1 MEVSETRIDAGTY
14 EVLRDRLAASART
27 LAVRA
32 EALNA
37 RRQEVF
43 GSAELRLAGT
53 DRISTGHACVPCDI
67 APVGERLLFGANPA
81 PGGRTDGQPA
91 VGEVLSVQGEPVP
104 GLLDDPR
111 FVRDFDELYRYYRQ
125 TRLTRLRP
133 LDGRLLAVFRT
144 GPAVD
149 DVRVLRWRL
158 SVDGSAT
165 YVDARGERDHVVPP
179 THDFTWT
186 EATREDHVPGAP
198 ATTGVPGTAGVP
210 GTPGV
215 QAREPHIALP
225 GGVSVSVA
233 GGTLTVN
240 DHTEPVD
247 EPLQSLADA
256 EVAYAVVGPLLVLRV
271 RPYKET
277 AWRHL
282 VVHTRTGDV
291 ARLDAIGQACRRLP
305 EEQGIIFPGGYCLAT
320 GAMRTFDDA
329 GDVGDLEPESGFAFE
344 RLVRSANGEDLLY
357 VFHAAA
363 TGRRLLLP
371 YNMISMAVA
380 TPIRTHGYALFEDG
394 TLVTMRA
401 AGDEPTRV
409 HPLHRWQTPYL
420 SDSYA
425 AAQPVGT
432 GPLERIGNP
441 DLVRGISDCLSV
453 AATVADTAPAA
464 AVFAALAALCAR
476 VLDRYHWLGEAESGD
491 LRGPLQEVRST
502 AEQVLAEYEQVQ
514 SLTARAAEAVEEAA
528 ARIASVV
535 RRARGEAP
543 KSAADWVDQLSELR
557 AGQGRLETLRE
568 LRYAD
573 RDRIGE
579 LAAGLD
585 ADLTAV
591 AHRAVAHLSREDAF
605 ADYRERVE
613 RAGAEAE
620 VIAVVADAVPVAE
633 RLAEQAAALET
644 VTGIVGTLEIADAT
658 VRTGILARIADV
670 LGGVNRARALLDA
683 RRRELLTSEGRAEFA
698 AELALLAQSVS
709 SARAAAETPEACDE
723 QLGRLLVQLEN
734 LEARFAEWDE
744 YLAELGTRREEIHET
759 FSARRQ
765 TLTDERARRTE
776 RLAGSAA
783 RILVGVRRRAAG
795 LATLDE
801 INTYFAS
808 DPMAAKVRK
817 VADELRAL
825 GDPARGTEL
834 DGHLAAARQDAG
846 RALRDRLDLYDAGG
860 AAIRL
865 GRHRFAVNTQPLDL
879 ALVPHEGGLAFTVTG
894 TDYRAPVR
902 DAVFAAT
909 RRFWDRPLVSESP
922 DVYRAEYLAA
932 TLLPEVPPG
941 ADDGELAALVRAA
954 ASSRLDEGYERGVH
968 DHDTVT
974 LLRALLDLHSTAGLL
989 RYPSAVRAAAQLF
1002 WTYGPDAAARTA
1014 WTTRATSLTRARGL
1028 FGPTPALAD
1037 LAEELAACA
1046 GEFLAGAGLADV
1058 PRPRDGL
1065 GLLGEY
1071 LVEELATPRQG
1082 FIGGAPARVLRE
1094 RFAGALG
1101 GPQAVPYKEFT
1112 DDLQA
1117 LGGDLAA
1124 RYRLAEAWLGSF
1136 GGGEDRAEAVTALVC
1151 GEELTRYES
1160 EAVLSATVDGLLGA
1174 HPRIDG
1180 RSMTVR
1186 LDEVLTRT
1194 GRFRTEEVPAYR
1206 AYQHDRAALVAAER
1220 ARLRL
1225 EDFRPRALNGFVR
1238 NGLLDEVHLPLIGD
1252 NLAKQLGTAGTAGA
1266 AGAGDGEKADRM
1278 GLLMLMSPPGYGKTT
1293 LMEYVASRLG
1303 LVLVRVDGPALGSA
1317 VTSLDP
1323 ERAPDATARR
1333 EVEKINF
1340 ALELGTNTLLYLDDI
1355 QHTSPELLQ
1364 KFIPLCD
1371 AQRRVEG
1378 VRDGRAH
1385 SYDLRGKRFAV
1396 CMAGNPYTESGRVFR
1411 VPDMLANRAD
1421 VWNLGDAVTG
1431 REALFA
1437 LSYLENALTSNE
1449 VLAPLSTRDRAD
1461 LELLVRL
1468 AEGDPTARAD
1478 RLVHPYEQGELDRI
1492 LAVLRHLLRVRGTVL
1507 AVNAQYI
1514 ASAGQADATR
1524 TEPPFLLQGSYRNMN
1539 KLSERIVPAMNEA
1552 EVEAVIDDHYRAEAQ
1567 TLAGGAEAAL
1577 LKLAALRGRQT
1588 AEQAARWAE
1597 VKGATVV
1604 SAGSGAAAMR
1614 L

>member
-1 MEVSETRIDAGTY
+1 MSETRIDVGTY

-27 LAVRA
+27 LAARA

-53 DRISTGHACVPCDI
+53 DRISTGNGCVPCDI
-67 APVGERLLFGANPA
+67 APVGGRLLFGANPA
-81 PGGRTDGQPA
+81 PGGGTEGQPA
-91 VGEVLSVQGEPVP
+91 VGDVLSVRGEPVP

-158 SVDGSAT
+158 SADGSAT
-165 YVDARGERDHVVPP
+165 YLDARGERDHVVPP
-179 THDFTWT
+179 AQDFTWT
-186 EATREDHVPGAP
+186 ETTRDDHVLGVPGAP
-198 ATTGVPGTAGVP
+198 
-210 GTPGV
+210 GV
-215 QAREPHIALP
+215 QGRDPHIALP
-225 GGVSVSVA
+225 GGVSVSAA

-240 DHTEPVD
+240 EYTEPVD

-271 RPYKET
+271 RPYNET

-282 VVHTRTGDV
+282 VVHTRTGEV
-291 ARLDAIGQACRRLP
+291 ARRDSIGQACRRLP
-305 EEQGIIFPGGYCLAT
+305 DEQGIIFPGGYCLAT
-320 GAMRTFDDA
+320 GAMRTFEDF
-329 GDVGDLEPESGFAFE
+329 GDVESESGFTFE

-371 YNMISMAVA
+371 YNVISMDVA

-401 AGDEPTRV
+401 SGDEPTRV

-420 SDSYA
+420 SDAYA

-441 DLVRGISDCLSV
+441 DLVRGISDCLAV
-453 AATVADTAPAA
+453 AGTVADTAPAA
-464 AVFAALAALCAR
+464 AVFEALTASCAR
-476 VLDRYHWLGEAESGD
+476 VLDRYHWLGETELGD
-491 LRGPLQEVRST
+491 LRGPLEEVRAT
-502 AEQVLAEYEQVQ
+502 AEQVLGEYEQVR

-528 ARIASVV
+528 ARITAVV

-543 KSAADWVDQLSELR
+543 KSAADWVGRLSELR

-573 RDRIGE
+573 LDRIGE
-579 LAAGLD
+579 LAAALD
-585 ADLTAV
+585 ADLIAA

-613 RAGAEAE
+613 RACAEAE
-620 VIAVVADAVPVAE
+620 GIAVVADAAPVAE
-633 RLAEQAAALET
+633 RLTEQAAALET

-698 AELALLAQSVS
+698 AELALLAQSVG
-709 SARAAAETPEACDE
+709 SARAAADTPEACDE

-734 LEARFAEWDE
+734 LESRFAEWDE
-744 YLAELGTRREEIHET
+744 YLAELGTRREEIYET

-776 RLAGSAA
+776 RLAESAA
-783 RILVGVRRRAAG
+783 RILDGVRRRAAA
-795 LATLDE
+795 LTTLDE

-825 GDPARGTEL
+825 GDPARATEL

-846 RALRDRLDLYDAGG
+846 RALRDRLDLYDTGG

-894 TDYRAPVR
+894 TDYRAPVL
-902 DAVFAAT
+902 DAAFAAT

-932 TLLPEVPPG
+932 TLLPDVPAG
-941 ADDGELAALVRAA
+941 ADDEELAALVRAA
-954 ASSRLDEGYERGVH
+954 AASRLDEGYERGVH
-968 DHDTVT
+968 DHDAVA
-974 LLRALLDLHSTAGLL
+974 LLRALLDLHLTAGLL
-989 RYPSAVRAAAQLF
+989 RYPAASRAAAQLF
-1002 WTYGPDAAARTA
+1002 WTYGPGAGARTA
-1014 WTTRATSLTRARGL
+1014 WTTRATSLSRARGL

-1037 LAEELAACA
+1037 LAAELASCA
-1046 GEFLAGAGLADV
+1046 GEFLTEIGLDDEV
-1058 PRPRDGL
+1058 ERDGIAL
-1065 GLLGEY
+1065 VGEY
-1071 LVEELATPRQG
+1071 LVEELASPSQG
-1082 FIGGAPARVLRE
+1082 FVGGAAARALRE
-1094 RFAGALG
+1094 RFVAALG
-1101 GPQAVPYKEFT
+1101 GPQAVPYKEFA

-1117 LGGDLAA
+1117 LGGDVAA

-1136 GGGEDRAEAVTALVC
+1136 GGAGEDLPEAVTALTC
-1151 GEELTRYES
+1151 GDDIVRYES
-1160 EAVLSATVDGLLGA
+1160 EAALSAGVSGLLGA

-1206 AYQHDRAALVAAER
+1206 AYQRDRTALVAAER

-1225 EDFRPRALNGFVR
+1225 EEFRPRALNGFVR
-1238 NGLLDEVHLPLIGD
+1238 NGLLDEVYLPLIGD
-1252 NLAKQLGTAGTAGA
+1252 NLAKQLGSV
-1266 AGAGDGEKADRM
+1266 GDGERADRM

-1378 VRDGRAH
+1378 VRDGEAH

-1411 VPDMLANRAD
+1411 VPDMLSNRAD

-1449 VLAPLSTRDRAD
+1449 TLAPLSARDRTD

-1468 AEGDPTARAD
+1468 AGDDPTARAD

-1492 LAVLRHLLRVRGTVL
+1492 LAVLRQLLRVRRTVL
-1507 AVNAQYI
+1507 AVNAEYI

-1539 KLSERIVPAMNEA
+1539 KLSERIVPAMNDA

-1567 TLAGGAEAAL
+1567 TLAAGAEAAL
-1577 LKLAALRGRQT
+1577 LKLADLRGRQT
-1588 AEQAARWAE
+1588 AEQASRWAE
-1597 VKGATVV
+1597 VKAT
-1604 SAGSGAAAMR
+1604 ALTAARAAVMR